1 MTGLRTVGALR
12 DRAIS
17 LPAAGIPSTGILPQ
31 KIIFRKLLAFQQ
43 HWELADSCHHRT
55 DDKP

>member
-1 MTGLRTVGALR
+1 MGALR